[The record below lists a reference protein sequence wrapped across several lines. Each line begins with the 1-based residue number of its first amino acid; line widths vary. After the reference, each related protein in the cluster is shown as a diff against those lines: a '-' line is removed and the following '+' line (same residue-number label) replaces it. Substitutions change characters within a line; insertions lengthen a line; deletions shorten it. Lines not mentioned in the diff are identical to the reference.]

1 MTANSSLS
9 ETYTNLI
16 KNSIMADNEKINEI
30 VEEIKETGEKAV
42 EQIKEAG
49 EKAQEK
55 VQEKVEEIKKEIDDF
70 TPEIDPKD
78 AKDNMVM
85 AILAY
90 LGILV
95 IIPMIFAKDSK
106 FAKFHTN
113 QGLVLFLISIACGIC
128 SKIQKIG
135 WGFYIINIVIVVF
148 AIIGIVY
155 AAQGKAKEL
164 PVVGNWK
171 ILK

>member
-1 MTANSSLS
+1 
-9 ETYTNLI
+9 
-16 KNSIMADNEKINEI
+16 MADNEKINEI

-55 VQEKVEEIKKEIDDF
+55 VQEKVEEIKKQIDDF

-90 LGILV
+90 IGILV
-95 IIPMIFAKDSK
+95 LIPMIFAKNSK

-113 QGLVLFLISIACGIC
+113 QGLVLCILGIACSIC
-128 SKIQKIG
+128 SKIPKIG
-135 WGFYIINIVIVVF
+135 WVFYIIDIIVFVF
-148 AIIGIVY
+148 AITGIVY

-164 PVVGNWK
+164 PIVGNWK